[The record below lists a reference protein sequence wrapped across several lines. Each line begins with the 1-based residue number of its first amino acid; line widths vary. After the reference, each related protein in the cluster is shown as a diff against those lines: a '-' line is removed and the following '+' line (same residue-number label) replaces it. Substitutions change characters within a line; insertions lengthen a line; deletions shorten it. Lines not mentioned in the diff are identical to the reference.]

1 MTDTNKAIEQHAS
14 VIDGEIGDRA
24 GERLSSL
31 VDGELSSVEYEHAV
45 KAVEQ
50 DVELKRRWERY
61 HIAADSLKNNLPP
74 LITKSNFAD
83 RVMLAIESE
92 PTVFAPRNLS
102 RKVNSVVKQVAGL
115 AVAASVTAA
124 AVFGVQSWQGTEVAA
139 PVAQVFPPMQ
149 PMANPSVTT
158 VADTSAQVPENLKS
172 QLNNY
177 LLNHNQSV
185 MGFNGMLP
193 YARIVGYSTSETAE

>member
-1 MTDTNKAIEQHAS
+1 MTDTKTATEQHVS
-14 VIDGEIGDRA
+14 VMDVEVSDLA
-24 GERLSSL
+24 GERISAL

-45 KAVEQ
+45 RAVEQ

-74 LITKSNFAD
+74 VITKSNFAD

-102 RKVNSVVKQVAGL
+102 RKLNNVVKQVAGL

-124 AVFGVQSWQGTEVAA
+124 VVFGVQTWRVAGDSG
-139 PVAQVFPPMQ
+139 PVAQVLTSPVPNATPP
-149 PMANPSVTT
+149 ATT
-158 VADTSAQVPENLKS
+158 VSNVSVHVPENLKA

-193 YARIVGYSTSETAE
+193 YARIVGYSAGETAE